1 MKKFTGSKSSE
12 EASYVKLSQKYE
24 PEESNQQIE
33 EIKSDYCSHSAPCY
47 FLQVGKETLVRNQ
60 VNFVSGSL
68 LQLVQVHINT
78 DVFHLKSLMN
88 FSILPIKPEEPVDWD
103 SKIVRAQTNIV
114 S

>member
-1 MKKFTGSKSSE
+1 MELWPRGHQNCLE
-12 EASYVKLSQKYE
+12 ECL
-24 PEESNQQIE
+24 E

-60 VNFVSGSL
+60 VNFVSGTL

-103 SKIVRAQTNIV
+103 SKIVSSNQYCVLKLRVICY
-114 S
+114 